1 MEKYVRV
8 TIDIAEPFTD
18 ALSLTCIGTENGV
31 GNTVTHVCTRA
42 VRLEDGCSLVVENN
56 GEVKQFKTEETR
68 E

>member
-18 ALSLTCIGTENGV
+18 ALSLTCIGLENRV
-31 GNTVTHVCTRA
+31 CDAVIHVCTRA

-56 GEVKQFKTEETR
+56 GEVKQFKTEKTR